1 MKLEQM
7 LKDMVETPGISGFE
21 HTISDVIQ
29 KHFDG
34 LADDSK
40 KDRLGNLVIYKKGMG
55 PNSIKIMLAAHMD
68 EIGLMVKKIDDK
80 GFIQFTNIGG
90 VDQRTLLTQEVMVHG
105 TKGLFGV
112 IGTKPPHILDPSDR
126 VKAIKMEDMLIDVGL
141 SKEEVDKFVRVGDS
155 ITIHRKMINLQNGLI
170 SAKALDDRAG
180 VAVMYEC
187 LQILQKLRH
196 QCDVYAVA
204 TVQEEVGT
212 RGAIVSTYDI
222 LPDIGIAID
231 VTFGS
236 TPDLSKDE
244 AYEIGKGP
252 TIGLGANI
260 HPKIY
265 ERFIQVAKD
274 HNIPYQIEILPGHSG
289 TDAWAMQV
297 TQSGVATGLLS
308 IPLRY
313 MHTSVETLDISDIKN
328 TGKLL
333 AYFIASLDEEDLEG
347 FLCY

>member
-21 HTISDVIQ
+21 HSIGDVIQ
-29 KHFDG
+29 KYFDG
-34 LADDSK
+34 LADDTK
-40 KDRLGNLVIYKKGMG
+40 KDRLGNLVIQKKGTG
-55 PNSIKIMLAAHMD
+55 PNPMKIMLAAHMD

-105 TKGLFGV
+105 KKDLFGV
-112 IGTKPPHILDPSDR
+112 IGTKPPHILDPGDR
-126 VKAIKMEDMLIDVGL
+126 AKAIKMEDMLIDVGL
-141 SKEEVDKFVRVGDS
+141 SKEEVEKVVRVGDS
-155 ITIHRKMINLQNGLI
+155 ITAHRKMINLQNGLI
-170 SAKALDDRAG
+170 AAKALDDRAG
-180 VAVMYEC
+180 VAAMYEC
-187 LQILQKLRH
+187 LNMLQKLKH

-212 RGAIVSTYDI
+212 RGAIVSTYNI

-231 VTFGS
+231 VTFGA
-236 TPDLSKDE
+236 TPELPKDE
-244 AYEIGKGP
+244 TYELGKGP
-252 TIGLGANI
+252 TIGLGANV

-265 ERFIQVAKD
+265 ERFVQVAKE
-274 HNIPYQIEILPGHSG
+274 HNIPYHVEILPGHSG

-313 MHTSVETLDISDIKN
+313 MHTSVETIDINDIKY